1 MDPLSWIIPTII
13 AAVVSFI
20 IVALNRFTKTSDNT
34 ISGTVEIRGLQEN
47 FNNLRKDMEKSF
59 DKLEYNIE
67 ERDENLRNQIE
78 KIKDK
83 ISSNRADIDLNRYRI
98 QQLEDKARNG
108 NRNGGVK
115 SPV

>member
-13 AAVVSFI
+13 ATIVSFI
-20 IVALNRFTKTSDNT
+20 VVMVNRFTKTSDSA
-34 ISGTVEIRGLQEN
+34 ISGTVEIKGLQEN
-47 FNNLRKDMEKSF
+47 FNNLKDNMEREF
-59 DKLEYNIE
+59 EKLEHNLE
-67 ERDENLRNQIE
+67 EKDENLRHQIE
-78 KIKDK
+78 KIKDR